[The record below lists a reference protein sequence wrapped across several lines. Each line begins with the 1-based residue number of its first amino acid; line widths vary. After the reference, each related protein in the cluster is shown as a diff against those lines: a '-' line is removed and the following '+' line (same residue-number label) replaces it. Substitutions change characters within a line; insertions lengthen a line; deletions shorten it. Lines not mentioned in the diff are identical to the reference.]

1 MKKILLAIAIV
12 PSLLWAQDEEPLG
25 WTREGKVS
33 FQVNQVTLHNWNAG
47 GQNSVSA
54 VGRFSYNFG
63 YKTETA
69 NWDNSLKL
77 AYGLQK
83 LGKDELQKIDDQID
97 FLSQVNRDLKGKWK
111 YSGLLNF
118 KTQFTEGY
126 NYPNDS
132 VPISNALAPA
142 YLIASAGF
150 EYKPNKHFRLMLSPL
165 TGKLT
170 MVLDTALS
178 NDGAFGLDTG
188 ATTRIELGAFLKAS
202 FKKDIMENVNLETK
216 LDLFS
221 NYLENPQNIDVN
233 WETYINMKVNSFLTV
248 SVMTHLIYDHDIM
261 IAYDDSD
268 PSLEGPR
275 TQFKEVLGVGVTY
288 KF

>member
-1 MKKILLAIAIV
+1 
-12 PSLLWAQDEEPLG
+12 
-25 WTREGKVS
+25 
-33 FQVNQVTLHNWNAG
+33 
-47 GQNSVSA
+47 
-54 VGRFSYNFG
+54 
-63 YKTETA
+63 
-69 NWDNSLKL
+69 
-77 AYGLQK
+77 
-83 LGKDELQKIDDQID
+83 
-97 FLSQVNRDLKGKWK
+97 
-111 YSGLLNF
+111 
-118 KTQFTEGY
+118 
-126 NYPNDS
+126 
-132 VPISNALAPA
+132 
-142 YLIASAGF
+142 
-150 EYKPNKHFRLMLSPL
+150 
-165 TGKLT
+165 